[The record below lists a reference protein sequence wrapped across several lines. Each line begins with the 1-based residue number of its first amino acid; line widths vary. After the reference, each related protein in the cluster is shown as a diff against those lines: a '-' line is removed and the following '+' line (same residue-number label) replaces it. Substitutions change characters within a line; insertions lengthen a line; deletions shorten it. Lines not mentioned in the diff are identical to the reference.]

1 MPKTED
7 GEFELILGNRQL
19 LSVFFIVVVLLGVF
33 FTMGYI
39 VGRNSGPGAE
49 ARKAEPKQIVVD
61 SAAQS
66 QSPVGEAV
74 KPAPDSTIPAAPPA
88 DQTQSAQTQPAPS
101 PVTPSPEPKAETPP
115 RAAEKK
121 TAEPPRAAATKP
133 EPASNTP
140 GDPQPGALYL
150 QIAAVARTE
159 AELVVDVLA
168 KKGFHAI
175 YAQIPEKPTV
185 FRVLVGPFRD
195 SSSVAQART
204 DLNKAGFN
212 GFEAIQRKF

>member
-39 VGRNSGPGAE
+39 VGRNSGPATETAKAE
-49 ARKAEPKQIVVD
+49 AKPIMVD
-61 SAAQS
+61 SNR
-66 QSPVGEAV
+66 SPSGEAV
-74 KPAPDSTIPAAPPA
+74 KPAPEPTTFPDAVAKSTAPAQDAPKETQPVQSQPAAPP
-88 DQTQSAQTQPAPS
+88 PAAA
-101 PVTPSPEPKAETPP
+101 VKKAPEAVKAEP
-115 RAAEKK
+115 A
-121 TAEPPRAAATKP
+121 KP
-133 EPASNTP
+133 EPASTTP
-140 GDPQPGALYL
+140 GDPQPGTYYL
-150 QIAAVARTE
+150 QVAAVARTE

-168 KKGFHAI
+168 KKGLHAI
-175 YAQIPEKPTV
+175 YVAVPDKPQI

-195 SSSVAQART
+195 TGSVAQGRA

-212 GFEAIQRKF
+212 GFEALQRKF